1 MQIRIAALKDNQ
13 VDVINKLVKIESEAF
28 GEGGLNQWGLVP
40 MIYHG
45 MVYVIWL
52 DKEPIGLAEYMRD
65 MKDIE
70 KGYLYG
76 LAISKSHQ
84 GKGFGSKLL
93 DYSLRDLSKR
103 EIKKVELTVDPN
115 NQNAVY
121 IYQQKFGFNKV
132 DYRENEYGVGE
143 DRLIM
148 ELKL

>member
-1 MQIRIAALKDNQ
+1 LQVRITVLKSNQIDI
-13 VDVINKLVKIESEAF
+13 INKLTKIEKEAF

-45 MVYVIWL
+45 LVYVIWL
-52 DKEPIGLAEYMRD
+52 DKEPVGLAEYIRD
-65 MKDIE
+65 MEDLE

-76 LAISKSHQ
+76 LAISKRHQ

-121 IYQQKFGFNKV
+121 IYQHKFGFNKI
-132 DYRENEYGVGE
+132 DYRKNEYGLGE